1 MKIVRAGVFAVL
13 FIAPCNVA
21 ATAQTEPPAVP
32 AAASTASA
40 MTPAASGAAPAA
52 TAATPP
58 SAASP
63 PPSSAAATPSPSPS
77 AAPGNLPEIG
87 HVFTSDRRSE
97 PLSDTTRPTF
107 VVDRRKIEDSGS
119 RSISSALEYVPG
131 LSVFSYG
138 AFGSTSNIGI
148 RGTTSTQTLVL
159 RDGIPLNVGS
169 LGSIDLGSL
178 STLGIARIEVVES
191 GSSTLYGSSATGGV
205 INLIGATKA
214 TAPYVRL
221 STGSLGDNDA
231 ALEAGTGGLIVS
243 FERHVAQNGYAYPA
257 FAFPG
262 TAAQPGGTRTN
273 ADALQSTLRLAYSA
287 KLADGW
293 TARVSGGSD
302 ATRLGVPGSLAFG
315 TTADNRQQTARSDAQ
330 FDLTRSVGAGTLSL
344 TFAGSAQRL
353 AYFDRSPSAGESDT
367 FDSRTQASLRYAASA
382 TNVDLVTGLD
392 LARASGQLSS
402 AGTFGFPSFGVAQS
416 QAAAYA
422 QLGYLPAA
430 STRLTIGLR
439 AENDSPHAA
448 ALSPS
453 FGFSTGAG
461 QARISANV
469 AQSFRV
475 PSFDELYYPAF
486 GNPNLVP
493 ERLSNYDVTVA
504 FPTVAG
510 GISLGYFGRSGANL
524 ISTVCDASFTC
535 SPVNVS
541 RAVVGGLQFT
551 ASSQPYNHIRVTTS
565 VTNLYRA
572 FGFDGT
578 NARSRLPETPPIVA
592 TLGLER
598 AFDGGPV
605 AFGARVRVVGSRSSD
620 GPLDPNPYDGFS
632 KADAYVRYRLASH
645 AIASLRVNN
654 LGNERYE
661 PIYGYPAPGR
671 SFSFEF
677 ATR

>member
-21 ATAQTEPPAVP
+21 AGAQTEPPAVP
-32 AAASTASA
+32 AA
-40 MTPAASGAAPAA
+40 PAASAAAPA
-52 TAATPP
+52 TAAPAPP
-58 SAASP
+58 SAAEP
-63 PPSSAAATPSPSPS
+63 PSAAASPSAATPAVPSPSPS
-77 AAPGNLPEIG
+77 AAASNLPEIG
-87 HVFTSDRRSE
+87 HVFTSDRRPE
-97 PLSDTTRPTF
+97 PISDTTRPTF

-138 AFGSTSNIGI
+138 AFGSTSNLGI

-205 INLIGATKA
+205 INLIGAAKA
-214 TAPYVRL
+214 AAPYVRL
-221 STGSLGDNDA
+221 STGTLGDNDA

-243 FERHVAQNGYAYPA
+243 LERHVARNDYAYPA

-262 TAAQPGGTRTN
+262 TAAQPAGTRTN
-273 ADALQSTLRLAYSA
+273 ADALQSALRLAYSA
-287 KLADGW
+287 KLASGW
-293 TARVSGGSD
+293 TARLSGGSD
-302 ATRLGVPGSLAFG
+302 STRLGVPGSLAFG
-315 TTADNRQQTARSDAQ
+315 ATPDNRQETARSDAQ
-330 FDLTRSVGAGTLSL
+330 VDLAHSAGAGTLSFTL
-344 TFAGSAQRL
+344 AGSAQRL
-353 AYFDRSPSAGESDT
+353 AYFDRSASGGESDT
-367 FDSRTQASLRYAASA
+367 LDSRTQASLRYTVSA
-382 TNVDLVTGLD
+382 TSVDLVTGVD
-392 LARASGQLSS
+392 LTRASGLLSS
-402 AGTFGFPSFGVAQS
+402 AGAFGFPQLGVAQS

-422 QLGYLPAA
+422 QFGYVPAA
-430 STRLTIGLR
+430 NTRLTFGLR

-504 FPTVAG
+504 FPALAG

-551 ASSQPYNHIRVTTS
+551 ASSQPYNHVRVTTS

-572 FGFDGT
+572 LGFDGT
-578 NARSRLPETPPIVA
+578 DVRSRLPETPPLVA

-605 AFGARVRVVGSRSSD
+605 AFGARVRVAGSRSSD
-620 GPLDPNPYDGFS
+620 GPLDPNPYDGFT

-671 SFSFEF
+671 TLSFEF